1 MSAQS
6 LPPKP
11 SSLARVNNP
20 LSFAVV
26 GIVLLLAQASAPL
39 PPRVWVDAPAPL
51 KCPDQDALLAAL
63 RFSLGKDRIAIGKA
77 RPGEPS
83 LSLRLRGA
91 GGLTVVL
98 RRAGTTLGERDLHVA
113 SDDCPAL
120 ANTIALL
127 TEAWL
132 TAPPAPRPAP
142 PITNV
147 RSAPSGQ
154 SPSPAPAPIAAGSL
168 PDPRPEASPP
178 PPAATPKPE
187 STATPPANLPVT
199 PAEPTKDVPP
209 PAPAVAPAAQPLP
222 DPAAAPPA
230 VPAREPA
237 PPVEKTPAAPAWSM
251 SLAAALGGMAALPSF
266 ATPVARAIA
275 DLRLDRGRWFLGIR
289 GAAEDRA
296 NLDPTADKLWARH
309 IPASAYLGHALV
321 ASGALRLEILVGGG
335 VDVVLASTSG
345 YGNERSFKSV
355 SPLIQ
360 TGVQAEWLLG
370 RHFGIVAASEL
381 LVALQREQFVVANVG
396 PVAKTE
402 RVRAGL
408 ALGVAWHL
416 R

>member
-1 MSAQS
+1 M
-6 LPPKP
+6 
-11 SSLARVNNP
+11 
-20 LSFAVV
+20 
-26 GIVLLLAQASAPL
+26 VLLLAQASAPL

-63 RFSLGKDRIAIGKA
+63 RFSLGKDRIATGRA

-83 LSLRLRGA
+83 LSLRLRGT

-113 SDDCPAL
+113 QDDCPAL

-132 TAPPAPRPAP
+132 TAPPTPRPAP
-142 PITNV
+142 PITGP

-154 SPSPAPAPIAAGSL
+154 PLSPAPAPLAAEPH
-168 PDPRPEASPP
+168 PDPRPEAAPEPS
-178 PPAATPKPE
+178 AATPEPE
-187 STATPPANLPVT
+187 ITATPAANIPVAPAASASL
-199 PAEPTKDVPP
+199 
-209 PAPAVAPAAQPLP
+209 PAPAEIPAAQPLP
-222 DPAAAPPA
+222 NPAPAPPA
-230 VPAREPA
+230 VPVGEPT
-237 PPVEKTPAAPAWSM
+237 PPVERPSAAPAWSM
-251 SLAAALGGMAALPSF
+251 RLAAALGGMAALPSF

-275 DLRLDRGRWFLGIR
+275 DLRLDRGSWFLGMR

-296 NLDPTADKLWARH
+296 DLASSAGKLWARH

-321 ASGALRLEILVGGG
+321 MGGPMRLEVLLGGG

-370 RHFGIVAASEL
+370 RHFGIVAASEIL
-381 LVALQREQFVVANVG
+381 IDLQRAQFVVANLG
-396 PVAKTE
+396 PVGRTE